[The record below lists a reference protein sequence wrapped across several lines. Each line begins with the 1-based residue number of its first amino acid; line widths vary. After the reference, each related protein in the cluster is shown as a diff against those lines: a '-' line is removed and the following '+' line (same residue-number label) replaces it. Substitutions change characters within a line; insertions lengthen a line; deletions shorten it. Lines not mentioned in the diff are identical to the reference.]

1 MTKLVKEIKITYTL
15 DTEDLEFKEMLSN
28 GASLRG
34 VSEDQIIKEAM
45 DCLLQGTKE
54 TIDGEFEEL
63 IPGFTYTVEEI

>member
-45 DCLLQGTKE
+45 DYLLQGTKE

-63 IPGFTYTVEEI
+63 IPGFTYSVEEI